1 MWVLGVQSLHN
12 PLDVLLLDSEV
23 YRKRSVST
31 VFLRQGAPVILE
43 KWELAETQKS

>member
-1 MWVLGVQSLHN
+1 MICWIFSVLNFHQLFPASFGW
-12 PLDVLLLDSEV
+12 
-23 YRKRSVST
+23 RTKRSVST